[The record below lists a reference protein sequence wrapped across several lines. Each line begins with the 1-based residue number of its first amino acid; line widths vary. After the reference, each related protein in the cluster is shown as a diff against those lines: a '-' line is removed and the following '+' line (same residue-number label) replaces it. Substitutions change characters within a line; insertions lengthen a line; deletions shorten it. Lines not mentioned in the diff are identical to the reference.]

1 MADTLWS
8 SGLRLREGGTLL
20 LPELPSPK
28 GSERYLRGEI
38 QQAVAKGRSREF
50 WIARTALQSID
61 SYILTTRREAIRR
74 AQAEARY
81 DAIEGLVIVT
91 QFRNR
96 GVIDFRDARGLSGK
110 VPLESLDAD
119 DRTKLMIEGPE
130 GLEPL
135 MLWLTESGMP
145 MPYRTWEAVFSV
157 ANTRCANLSVDI
169 HCYPH
174 MLRHSFALRMLAT
187 LLYAFDRRMGL
198 TPEERREY
206 RLIFG
211 DPWVMVQ
218 TMLGHANITTTK
230 SCYLEPVG
238 GIQVEMF
245 LNGETDDDASV
256 NGLLRRIAASSPRV
270 KDIPEDAG

>member
-1 MADTLWS
+1 
-8 SGLRLREGGTLL
+8 
-20 LPELPSPK
+20 
-28 GSERYLRGEI
+28 
-38 QQAVAKGRSREF
+38 
-50 WIARTALQSID
+50 
-61 SYILTTRREAIRR
+61 
-74 AQAEARY
+74 
-81 DAIEGLVIVT
+81 
-91 QFRNR
+91 
-96 GVIDFRDARGLSGK
+96 
-110 VPLESLDAD
+110 
-119 DRTKLMIEGPE
+119 
-130 GLEPL
+130 
-135 MLWLTESGMP
+135 
-145 MPYRTWEAVFSV
+145 
-157 ANTRCANLSVDI
+157 
-169 HCYPH
+169 
-174 MLRHSFALRMLAT
+174 MLAT